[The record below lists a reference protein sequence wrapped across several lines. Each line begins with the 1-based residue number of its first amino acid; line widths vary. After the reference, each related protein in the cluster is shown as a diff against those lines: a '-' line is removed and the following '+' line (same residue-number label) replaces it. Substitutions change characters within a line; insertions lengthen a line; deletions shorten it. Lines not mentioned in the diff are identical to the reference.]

1 MIQRATV
8 HPCPHSPTYEAL
20 LRAGRRVRPLQQV
33 HARIVVAGH
42 HRTRSFLTKLLTLI
56 LCSSSSASGS
66 TAAYARTLFLSIP
79 EPDTFLFNSLITAAA
94 KYGRPADAIVHYRRM
109 SAACL
114 EPSNYTF
121 TSVVKACADL
131 AASRTGRVVHSR
143 VISNGFDSDVFV
155 QTALVVFYGKT
166 GDLHHARKLF
176 DRIPNRTV
184 VAWNAMIAGYEQ
196 NGLAEEAVAIFQLM
210 QVAGKEPDSATLV
223 SLLSA
228 CSQLG
233 ALSLGQWVNDYVVNK
248 GLELNVV
255 LGTAL
260 INMYARCGHLEKAL
274 KIFNGLQE
282 RNVVAWT
289 AMISG
294 YGMHGHGHQ
303 AIKLFQQMKSIGL
316 SPNDVTF
323 VAVLSACAHA
333 GLVSEGQETFASMR
347 RDYGLVP
354 RVEHQVCVVDMLG
367 RAGLLDEAMLFIR
380 EETRGLPGPEV
391 LTAMLGACKMH
402 KNFSLGVEVAEHL
415 LAIEPGNPAHYV
427 LLSNIFALAGRMDR
441 VEKIRNIMIHRHLKK
456 QIGYSLIEINQA
468 AHVFRMGDTSHQQ
481 TMEIYKYLEELI
493 NKIKEAGYVPE
504 TSAALHELEEEERE
518 FALRFHSEKLA
529 VAFGLMNTSKNSLI
543 RIVKNLRMC
552 NDCHLAFNF
561 ISLVSGR
568 EIIVRDKH
576 RFHHFKQG
584 LCSCQNY
591 W

>member
-1 MIQRATV
+1 
-8 HPCPHSPTYEAL
+8 
-20 LRAGRRVRPLQQV
+20 
-33 HARIVVAGH
+33 
-42 HRTRSFLTKLLTLI
+42 
-56 LCSSSSASGS
+56 
-66 TAAYARTLFLSIP
+66 
-79 EPDTFLFNSLITAAA
+79 
-94 KYGRPADAIVHYRRM
+94 M

-121 TSVVKACADL
+121 TS
-131 AASRTGRVVHSR
+131 
-143 VISNGFDSDVFV
+143 
-155 QTALVVFYGKT
+155 TALVVFYGKT

-210 QVAGKEPDSATLV
+210 Q
-223 SLLSA
+223 
-228 CSQLG
+228 
-233 ALSLGQWVNDYVVNK
+233 
-248 GLELNVV
+248 
-255 LGTAL
+255 
-260 INMYARCGHLEKAL
+260 
-274 KIFNGLQE
+274 IFNGLQE

-303 AIKLFQQMKSIGL
+303 AIKLFQQMKSSGL

-333 GLVSEGQETFASMR
+333 GL
-347 RDYGLVP
+347 
-354 RVEHQVCVVDMLG
+354 
-367 RAGLLDEAMLFIR
+367 
-380 EETRGLPGPEV
+380 
-391 LTAMLGACKMH
+391 
-402 KNFSLGVEVAEHL
+402 
-415 LAIEPGNPAHYV
+415 
-427 LLSNIFALAGRMDR
+427 
-441 VEKIRNIMIHRHLKK
+441 IRNVMIHRHLKK